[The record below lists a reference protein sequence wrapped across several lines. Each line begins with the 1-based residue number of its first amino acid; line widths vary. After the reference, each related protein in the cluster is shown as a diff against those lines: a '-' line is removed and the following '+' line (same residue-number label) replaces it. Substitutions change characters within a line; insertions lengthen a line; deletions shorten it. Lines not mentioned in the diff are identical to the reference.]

1 MNLPKGVIY
10 VIVAGLAGL
19 VAVFTVHR
27 YVSVKTHVPVAST
40 GQVVV
45 ASGDIFPGAAL
56 NGNTVAIASWP
67 ANLIPPKTASS
78 LKQVDGRVAVTP
90 IAKGE
95 PIFFTKLAPEGT
107 AAGLGA
113 LLNEDKRALSVR
125 VDDVSGVAGFVHPG
139 DHVDVLV
146 ELPVP
151 GASGEHFSKTIL
163 QNVVIL
169 SAGQFWEQNNERK
182 PVLVNTVTL
191 ELTPEEGEILTLAS
205 NQGKI
210 RLALR
215 SRQNKTVV
223 QTSGVATSHLLA
235 LTPKKEKEAVAPV
248 PKDNG
253 RKVEVIK
260 GLERTKATL

>member
-10 VIVAGLAGL
+10 VVLAGMAGL
-19 VAVFTVHR
+19 VATFTIHR
-27 YVSVKTHVPVAST
+27 YISVKTKIPVTAT
-40 GQVVV
+40 NEVAV
-45 ASGDIFPGAAL
+45 ASGDVYPGTAL
-56 NGNTVAIASWP
+56 NSSLVTMTSWP
-67 ANLIPPKTASS
+67 TNLIPSRAASS
-78 LKQVDGRVAVTP
+78 LRQVEGRVVVMP

-95 PIFFTKLAPEGT
+95 PILFTKLAPEGT

-113 LLNEDKRALSVR
+113 LLDENKRALSLR

-146 ELPVP
+146 DLPVP
-151 GASGEHFSKTIL
+151 NGSEHFTKIIL
-163 QNVVIL
+163 QNVVVL

-191 ELTPEEGEILTLAS
+191 ELTPEESEVLTLAS

-215 SRQNKTVV
+215 SRQNKTLV
-223 QTSGVATSHLLA
+223 QTSGVSTSHLI
-235 LTPKKEKEAVAPV
+235 TTGVKKENESNLRQ
-248 PKDNG
+248 DG
-253 RKVEVIK
+253 RSVEVIK